1 MKKNGIA
8 TEERLTPD
16 DARVGYREVKNN
28 KEINAACDR
37 FLTARLPEKSKK
49 PRRWGNY

>member
-1 MKKNGIA
+1 MKKNSIA

-16 DARVGYREVKNN
+16 DARVGWREVKNN

-37 FLTARLPEKSKK
+37 FLSARLPKSKK

>member
-8 TEERLTPD
+8 TEERLTPE
-16 DARVGYREVKNN
+16 DARIGWRIVNNN

-37 FLTARLPEKSKK
+37 FLSARLPKSKK
-49 PRRWGNY
+49 PRRWGNF